1 MWAQRQQMFPVQR
14 SYIHVS
20 RCDRTRD
27 EFISCTKLDAWLHLL
42 SPLCPRQALATV
54 KLSLCLRNTAM
65 HCFNFWKFS
74 EIFADAVWSEVSHV
88 TTQTTAGSFH
98 FRGAHLEAAICTGP
112 VHMDASPRSKR
123 GRTLAQRCH
132 KKEDLYYLFRED
144 IKKTGKKQLD

>member
-1 MWAQRQQMFPVQR
+1 MDSSVSLLEENLYKVDSDEPTILLSDETKLTLRSRSKNPLPIYHKKIFFLLQLLKFSEIFVLCMWAQRHQMFPVQR

-88 TTQTTAGSFH
+88 TS
-98 FRGAHLEAAICTGP
+98 
-112 VHMDASPRSKR
+112 
-123 GRTLAQRCH
+123 
-132 KKEDLYYLFRED
+132 
-144 IKKTGKKQLD
+144 